1 MNALLLALAVAA
13 AASADFAPR
22 VSLTELRR
30 AAMLM
35 ADPIPEPVLTPV
47 QLGPVAAINRGFEA
61 LGPTGATGR
70 VRGPDPFG
78 GANGTYT
85 MTENT
90 AYRIVLSVTT
100 GYISGHFV
108 LRRDPSTGLDA
119 LGFTGR
125 IKKDGQWGPLQQGES
140 PGEVVYDA
148 RRDQGVLRWSI
159 NGTWREDSFRRS
171 GNNNDSM
178 RITLDGH
185 AHEFTPN

>member
-1 MNALLLALAVAA
+1 MNALLLALAAAA
-13 AASADFAPR
+13 AASTDFAPR
-22 VSLTELRR
+22 VSLPALRL
-30 AAMLM
+30 AAFQM
-35 ADPIPEPVLTPV
+35 ADVEGQPAVTPEPVA
-47 QLGPVAAINRGFEA
+47 PVAAINRGFGT
-61 LGPTGATGR
+61 LGRSGTTGR

-78 GANGTYT
+78 GANGTYV

-108 LRRDPSTGLDA
+108 LRRDSVTGQDA
-119 LGFTGR
+119 LGFTGH

-148 RRDQGVLRWSI
+148 RRDQGLLRWNI
-159 NGTWREDSFRRS
+159 NGAWREDSFRRA
-171 GNNNDSM
+171 GNNGESM